1 MHIKNATISMGA
13 EGAVS
18 GESTGV
24 ILAHGAGTDMHAPLL
39 LAFAQGLAA
48 AGYLVLRFNFLY
60 KEKGKKAPD
69 PMK

>member
-1 MHIKNATISMGA
+1 MGA

-24 ILAHGAGTDMHAPLL
+24 ILAHGAGKDIHAPLL

-48 AGYLVLRFNFLY
+48 AAYLVLRFNFLY